1 MELHAFVTALA
12 RLSGEDLRAL
22 GTAIDAHHATVADEV
37 EAWED
42 MMAIDDSL
50 RRLGRSRVAAR
61 AAHDAVQAVQRA
73 AAAALEE
80 LPPTVVTRVARE
92 AALLARALVA
102 GEDAHGAIRHL
113 LVEWSRLSV
122 TAA

>member
-1 MELHAFVTALA
+1 MELQDFVGALA
-12 RLSGEDLRAL
+12 RLSGQDLRAL

-42 MMAIDDSL
+42 MMAIDDAL
-50 RRLGRSRVAAR
+50 RRAGRSRVAAR

-73 AAAALEE
+73 AAEASDE
-80 LPPTVVTRVARE
+80 LPATLVTRVARE

-102 GEDAHGAIRHL
+102 GEDAHGAVRHL
-113 LVEWSRLSV
+113 LVEWTQLSV